1 MCIRDR
7 YKKEQLAELE
17 AEREKERAEMA
28 AERQR
33 LEEQQAESQKMMAEL
48 LKLKNELS
56 GKETPA
62 TESQEQPAEGE
73 THSML

>member
-1 MCIRDR
+1 
-7 YKKEQLAELE
+7 
-17 AEREKERAEMA
+17 MA